1 MRFTSKI
8 LAIKKNYN
16 TAYLFIYIYILR
28 GFRKLVMISKNF
40 KNIPNLIK

>member
-8 LAIKKNYN
+8 LAIKKIITWCFIY
-16 TAYLFIYIYILR
+16 IYIYILR

>member
-8 LAIKKNYN
+8 LAIKKIITWRIIY
-16 TAYLFIYIYILR
+16 IYIYILR
-28 GFRKLVMISKNF
+28 GFRKLVMISKNS

>member
-8 LAIKKNYN
+8 LAIKKII
-16 TAYLFIYIYILR
+16 TWRIIYIYILR
-28 GFRKLVMISKNF
+28 GFRKLVMISKNS